1 MIAPRNDDCDRVDDA
16 RRRFGASSVRCS
28 IFVHLISSELIAVA
42 ARFEGVFARDI
53 IRHAWSVHRARHHR
67 ARARHRARSMH
78 SWSSAL
84 GANN

>member
-1 MIAPRNDDCDRVDDA
+1 MMIVIASMTRIDDSA
-16 RRRFGASSVRCS
+16 RRASAVV
-28 IFVHLISSELIAVA
+28 FVYKKNISSKLIAVA